1 MMPPCQFLWGNFAKR
16 WRLSERRET
25 SKSLFKKKK
34 KKARVGTT
42 TTTATLSKVAG
53 PWGGAASSHMPELAS
68 SGKTMREA
76 RQQGPHTGQGG
87 VWGIPA
93 NRLASHCPMK
103 EPFSPRRSCGNRET
117 QSHESAARL
126 AQQGHRQIPQLKLP
140 PMVHSVA
147 SRDSR
152 TR

>member
-1 MMPPCQFLWGNFAKR
+1 M
-16 WRLSERRET
+16 RREIST
-25 SKSLFKKKK
+25 FCENGIS
-34 KKARVGTT
+34 RNYRP
-42 TTTATLSKVAG
+42 LSKVAG
-53 PWGGAASSHMPELAS
+53 TPGGTASSHMPELAR
-68 SGKTMREA
+68 SGKTMRGG

-103 EPFSPRRSCGNRET
+103 EPFSPSRSCGNRET
-117 QSHESAARL
+117 QSHVSAALPVPVLRSK
-126 AQQGHRQIPQLKLP
+126 ATGRFPNPKLP